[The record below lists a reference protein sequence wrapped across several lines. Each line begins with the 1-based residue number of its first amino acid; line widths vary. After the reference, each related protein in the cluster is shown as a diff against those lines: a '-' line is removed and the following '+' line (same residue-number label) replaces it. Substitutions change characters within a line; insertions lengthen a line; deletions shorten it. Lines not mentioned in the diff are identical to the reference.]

1 MIQKKILPVL
11 ITFTLFFF
19 SALNA
24 FSQKNTNNSSL
35 IIPMS
40 KIASGFETPPDS
52 MLLSVY
58 WYWISDNIS
67 KEGVI
72 KDLHAMKKEGINRA
86 FIGNIGLSDVPY
98 GKVKIF
104 SDEWWD
110 IMHAALKTATE
121 LNIEIGIFNSPGWSQ
136 SGGPWIKPDE
146 AMRYLTS
153 SRIEATGPL
162 KLDVQLKQAA
172 KEFQDVRVIAFPAP
186 KEFEK
191 NIRDFNPVISSSPAV
206 LDIKNCMDGDTS
218 TEIII
223 PLKSGFILNFKTI
236 EPFTARSITFYPA
249 HRKMKLKGEIQA
261 GENGNFKTIK
271 SFTVDRS
278 NDALNVGFDPYA
290 PAAISIPETSSTMFR
305 IVFKNVV
312 PYRSGLTEINI
323 SSSPRL
329 EDYAEKTLAKMF
341 PTPFPYWGSYEWPVQ
356 PDFHEKD
363 LVIDPSKV
371 IDISKYMNTDGK
383 LKWNVPNGKWIIMR
397 TGMTPTGVHNSPAS
411 PEGTG
416 LEVDKMSKKHV
427 AAHFDAFLGKI
438 MERIPAED
446 RKTWKVTVEDSYET
460 GGQNWTDGMIEKF
473 KKQFGYDPLPYIPVF
488 SGLVV
493 GSEDRSDRFL
503 WDLRRFVAN
512 EVAYQYVAGLREV
525 SHQHGLHTWLENY
538 GHWGFPST
546 FLMYGG
552 QSDEVAG
559 EFWSEGDLGN
569 IENRAASSS
578 AHIYGK
584 RKVSAESFTA
594 GGKAFARYPAVMKQR
609 GDRFFTEGIN
619 NTLLHLYIE
628 QPYDDK
634 LPGVNAPFGN
644 EFNRNNTWFDDLDL
658 FIKYLKR
665 CNFMLQQGT
674 YIADAAYFIGE
685 DAPKMTGTRDPELPK
700 GYSFDYMNAE
710 VIEKRMQVKNG
721 RLTLPD
727 GMNYGILVLPKLK
740 TMRPEVL
747 KKIMQLVNDGAVV
760 LGPKPDRS
768 PSLEN
773 YPDADKEVKK
783 LAAELWGNI
792 DSKNIKV
799 HHYGKGMVIDGM
811 NMQEALSR
819 IKVSPDYK
827 TGRDDSTL
835 FIHRKL
841 NGGDIYFISN
851 QTEKAISI
859 NPKFR
864 VKGKSPELWNAIDG
878 SMRNLPAY
886 SFDEEGTSVPLKLEP
901 LQSVCIVF
909 REGGTDAASKKI
921 IGRSLSK
928 IVAYNFPDPIQ
939 IKDIS
944 DDWLVQ
950 FDNVMRGPKNPVI
963 FNELT
968 DWTKNENDS
977 IKYYSGTAV
986 YTKTIQAPKVK
997 RGEKV
1002 FLDLGDLITMAKVK
1016 VNGIYVGGAWTP
1028 PYEVDITNALKPGQN
1043 TLEISVVNNWMNRLI
1058 GDLNLPEAERK
1069 TWVSINPYKA
1079 GSPLQASGLFGPVV
1093 LKVIKY

>member
-1 MIQKKILPVL
+1 MIQKKLLPVIINISL
-11 ITFTLFFF
+11 LLLFTFNA
-19 SALNA
+19 SA
-24 FSQKNTNNSSL
+24 QKNINSSSQ

-40 KIASGFETPPDS
+40 KIASGFATPPDS
-52 MLLSVY
+52 MQLSVY

-67 KEGVI
+67 REGVI
-72 KDLHAMKKEGINRA
+72 KDLHAMKKVGINRA
-86 FIGNIGLSDVPY
+86 FIGNIGLDEVPY

-110 IMHAALKTATE
+110 IIHAALKTATE

-136 SGGPWIKPDE
+136 SGGPWIKPSE
-146 AMRYLTS
+146 AMRYLAS
-153 SRIEATGPL
+153 SRIQITGPQQL
-162 KLDVQLKQAA
+162 NTKLEQPA
-172 KEFQDVRVIAFPAP
+172 KDFQDVRVIAFPAP
-186 KEFEK
+186 KDFQK
-191 NIRDFNPVISSSPAV
+191 SIRDFNPTISSSPV
-206 LDIKNCMDGDTS
+206 IPDIKNCMDGDTS
-218 TEIII
+218 TEMII
-223 PLKSGFILNFKTI
+223 PSKTDFTLNFETT
-236 EPFTARSITFYPA
+236 EAFTARSITFYPA
-249 HRKMKLKGEIQA
+249 HRKMKLEGEIQA
-261 GENGNFKTIK
+261 NENGNFKTIK

-290 PAAISIPETSSTMFR
+290 PAAISIPATSSTQFR
-305 IVFKNVV
+305 IVFTNVV
-312 PYRSGLTEINI
+312 PDSSGLREINI
-323 SSSPRL
+323 SSSPRI
-329 EDYAEKTLAKMF
+329 EDYAEKTLSKMF

-356 PDFHEKD
+356 PEFKDKD
-363 LVIDPSKV
+363 LVIDPSSV
-371 IDISKYMNTDGK
+371 IDISKNMTADGQ
-383 LKWNVPNGKWIIMR
+383 LEWNVPNGNWIIMR

-438 MERIPAED
+438 MERIPADD

-473 KKQFGYDPLPYIPVF
+473 KKQFGYSPLPYLPVMN
-488 SGLVV
+488 GLVV
-493 GSEDRSDRFL
+493 GSEAMSDRFL

-569 IENRAASSS
+569 IENRAASSA

-619 NTLLHLYIE
+619 NTLLHLFIE
-628 QPYDDK
+628 QPYDK
-634 LPGVNAPFGN
+634 APGVNAPFGN
-644 EFNRNNTWFDDLDL
+644 EFNRLNTWFDDLDL
-658 FIKYLKR
+658 FIQYIKR

-674 YIADAAYFIGE
+674 YIADVAYFIGE

-710 VIEKRMQVKNG
+710 VIEKRMHVKDG

-747 KKIMQLVNDGAVV
+747 KKIMQLVEDGAVV
-760 LGPKPDRS
+760 LGPKPERS

-792 DSKNIKV
+792 DGTNVKV
-799 HHYGKGMVIDGM
+799 HHYGKGIVVDGM
-811 NMQEALSR
+811 TMQEALNLAN
-819 IKVSPDYK
+819 VLPDYK
-827 TGRDDSTL
+827 TNENDSTL

-841 NGGDIYFISN
+841 NDGDIYFISN
-851 QTEKAISI
+851 QTEKTISI

-864 VKGKSPELWNAIDG
+864 VKGKVPELWNAIDG
-878 SMRNLPAY
+878 SMRTLPAY
-886 SFDEEGTSVPLKLEP
+886 SFDEEGTLVPLKLEP
-901 LQSVCIVF
+901 LQSECIVF
-909 REGGTDAASKKI
+909 RKMGTDAASKKVI
-921 IGRSLSK
+921 DKSLSK
-928 IVAYNFPDPIQ
+928 IVASNYPDPVQIQ
-939 IKDIS
+939 DLNN
-944 DDWLVQ
+944 DWLVQ
-950 FDNVMRGPKNPVI
+950 FDNTMRGPKSPVI
-963 FNELT
+963 FHDLT
-968 DWTKNENDS
+968 DWAKNENDS

-986 YTKTIQAPKVK
+986 YTKIIQVPKLK
-997 RGEKV
+997 SAEKI
-1002 FLDLGDLITMAKVK
+1002 FLDLGNLITMAKVK

-1028 PYEVDITNALKPGQN
+1028 PYQVDITNALKSGKN

-1058 GDLNLPEAERK
+1058 GDLNLPEAQRK
-1069 TWVSINPYKA
+1069 TWVSINPYKTD
-1079 GSPLQASGLFGPVV
+1079 SPLQSSGLFGPVV